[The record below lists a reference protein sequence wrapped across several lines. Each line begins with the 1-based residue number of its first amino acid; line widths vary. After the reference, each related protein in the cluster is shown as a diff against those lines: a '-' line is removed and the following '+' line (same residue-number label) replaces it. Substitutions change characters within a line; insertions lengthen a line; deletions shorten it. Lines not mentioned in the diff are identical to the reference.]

1 MDEFCEYARER
12 ACEIHGDDRGE
23 HEPDGLGEHKG
34 QPCLNGRVRVT
45 EAETL
50 DMETYGQS
58 KIVARLNTALSAA
71 PALELVQS
79 DGTPLADDGKWRLIL
94 AEGGKALRF
103 GPLVGTRILVK

>member
-1 MDEFCEYARER
+1 M
-12 ACEIHGDDRGE
+12 
-23 HEPDGLGEHKG
+23 
-34 QPCLNGRVRVT
+34 RVT

-50 DMETYGQS
+50 DAKTYGKS
-58 KIVARLNTALSAA
+58 KVVARLNTALSAA

-79 DGTPLADDGKWRLIL
+79 DGTPFVDDDGTWKLYL